1 MLTYVVIKLRFH
13 ALRSQQT
20 KRLADDINTK
30 LQELGLPRYK
40 YMVQVVLGE
49 MRGQGVQMGHR
60 CFWDSSTDNFVSEK
74 FMNDSIFCVA
84 TAYGVYLN

>member
-1 MLTYVVIKLRFH
+1 MFKLCFNTF
-13 ALRSQQT
+13 RSQQT

-30 LQELGLPRYK
+30 LQELRLPRYK

>member
-1 MLTYVVIKLRFH
+1 MYIFNLCFNTF
-13 ALRSQQT
+13 RSQQT

>member
-1 MLTYVVIKLRFH
+1 MYIFKLRFNTFIYI
-13 ALRSQQT
+13 QT
-20 KRLADDINTK
+20 KRLADDINNK
-30 LQELGLPRYK
+30 LQELRLPRYK
-40 YMVQVVLGE
+40 YMVQVVLYIS
-49 MRGQGVQMGHR
+49 GQGVQMGYR